1 LTHHTTLGFW
11 RCYEALT
18 PIVRALADKQF
29 ALLKSDP
36 SHPSLHFK
44 RVRRHRSARI
54 GRHHRALAVEVDDGL
69 LWWWIGTHAEY
80 DRLTG

>member
-1 LTHHTTLGFW
+1 MTHHTTPGFW

-18 PIVRALADKQF
+18 PIVRTLADTQF
-29 ALLKSDP
+29 ALLKSDL

-44 RVRRHRSARI
+44 RVGRYRSARI